1 MGMNSAPV
9 IDMPGNR
16 SSTATRL
23 AGPAPETADALDK
36 NAPLTEEIRMHL
48 RAIGHEL
55 RSPLTALSLGID
67 LAQRDAASQ
76 ARTFE
81 RMKST
86 VRKMDRMIEELLC
99 TPRLDLADT
108 AVVRERISFHV
119 RRIKRR

>member
-1 MGMNSAPV
+1 MNPALL

-16 SSTATRL
+16 SNTATRL
-23 AGPAPETADALDK
+23 AGPAPETPGAHDK
-36 NAPLTEEIRMHL
+36 NVALTEEIRMHL

-55 RSPLTALSLGID
+55 RSPLTAFSLGID

-81 RMKST
+81 RMRSM
-86 VRKMDRMIEELLC
+86 VRRMDRMIEELLF
-99 TPRLDLADT
+99 TPRPDLGDT
-108 AVVRERISFHV
+108 AVVRERVSVHV